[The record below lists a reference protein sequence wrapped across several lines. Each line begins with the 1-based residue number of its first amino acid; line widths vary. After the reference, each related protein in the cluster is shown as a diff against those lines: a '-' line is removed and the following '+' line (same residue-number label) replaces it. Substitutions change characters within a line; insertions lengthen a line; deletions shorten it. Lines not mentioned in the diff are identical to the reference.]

1 MENLKIWEL
10 RKMLDDKFYEDFSKH
25 EDVTLINRWK
35 NPDLNRIR
43 KLNRA
48 DIRKI
53 LGDKRFEMSG
63 YESDTGDCTVHNQK
77 VLNVFA
83 KFGIYDYTEY
93 LFLDFYKGC
102 PILYYRY
109 WREKEHVVVNEW
121 YGWTTSE
128 IILEILNLTV
138 YSGRQT
144 RRRS

>member
-25 EDVTLINRWK
+25 ESLTELSRWR

-43 KLNRA
+43 KLTRA

-63 YESDTGDCTVHNQK
+63 YEGYTGDCTVHNQK

-93 LFLDFYKGC
+93 LFLDFYKGS
-102 PILYYRY
+102 PTLYYRY
-109 WREKEHVVVNEW
+109 WREKEHRVNMDW
-121 YGWTTSE
+121 GGLTTSE
-128 IILEILNLTV
+128 IVLEILNLTV

-144 RRRS
+144 RRRG